1 MANKKR
7 FIPVRGTDEQ
17 IQALSDF
24 HDGYFYVATDSGKL
38 YMDTENSR
46 IAIGGSGSG
55 SGTPVLYANA
65 EPVLTSDGFYT
76 LLKSELEDQTAIV
89 QVDDLILNADGS
101 FYRVLSIATEQAE
114 DGSEKVIYTC
124 KKISTGGNGGSDSKA
139 TTTKLE
145 LVDWSIN
152 QTFINGQDQYIKF
165 IATSAKDAVGD
176 EIDDLIT
183 VTWTLEY
190 KEGTTYT
197 TYRTASEQFK
207 SGEIGEINFGKYAR
221 DDATSRITLVA
232 TQDNYQMDK
241 PITRRAEFTMS
252 ALSLET
258 ASSFSNVSVFDYN
271 AITLDLN
278 VTGNMNKVVD
288 AY

>member
-76 LLKSELEDQTAIV
+76 LLKSELEDQTVIV

-101 FYRVLSIATEQAE
+101 FYRVLSVAIEKTE

-183 VTWTLEY
+183 VT
-190 KEGTTYT
+190 
-197 TYRTASEQFK
+197 
-207 SGEIGEINFGKYAR
+207 
-221 DDATSRITLVA
+221 
-232 TQDNYQMDK
+232 
-241 PITRRAEFTMS
+241 
-252 ALSLET
+252 
-258 ASSFSNVSVFDYN
+258 
-271 AITLDLN
+271 
-278 VTGNMNKVVD
+278 
-288 AY
+288 

>member
-17 IQALSDF
+17 IQALEDF

-65 EPVLTSDGFYT
+65 EPVLTPDGSYT

-114 DGSEKVIYTC
+114 DGSEKIIYTC
-124 KKISTGGNGGSDSKA
+124 KKISTGGSGGSDSKA

-145 LVDWSIN
+145 LV
-152 QTFINGQDQYIKF
+152 G
-165 IATSAKDAVGD
+165 
-176 EIDDLIT
+176 
-183 VTWTLEY
+183 
-190 KEGTTYT
+190 
-197 TYRTASEQFK
+197 
-207 SGEIGEINFGKYAR
+207 
-221 DDATSRITLVA
+221 
-232 TQDNYQMDK
+232 
-241 PITRRAEFTMS
+241 
-252 ALSLET
+252 
-258 ASSFSNVSVFDYN
+258 
-271 AITLDLN
+271 
-278 VTGNMNKVVD
+278 
-288 AY
+288 